1 MKTIR
6 HLLLLKIFL
15 KNVFIKRKFDSSPKV
30 RKILFR
36 SSRQRQKYHGI
47 RNVKMNSAETAVFSK
62 LNAHRAMKN
71 RERFIL
77 PENSTIDFFIKTVD
91 DCIIKIN

>member
-1 MKTIR
+1 
-6 HLLLLKIFL
+6 
-15 KNVFIKRKFDSSPKV
+15 
-30 RKILFR
+30 
-36 SSRQRQKYHGI
+36 
-47 RNVKMNSAETAVFSK
+47 MNSAETAVFSK